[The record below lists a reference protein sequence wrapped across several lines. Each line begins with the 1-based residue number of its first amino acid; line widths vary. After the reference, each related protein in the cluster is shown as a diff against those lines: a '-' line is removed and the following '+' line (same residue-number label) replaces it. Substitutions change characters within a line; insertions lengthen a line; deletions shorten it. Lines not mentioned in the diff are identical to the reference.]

1 MKLLKRVL
9 LLLLVA
15 FIIYAIFTS
24 PARSGDILHTAW
36 DIVTQ
41 AARSLGH
48 FFDSI
53 LNGH

>member
-24 PARSGDILHTAW
+24 PAKSGDILHSAW
-36 DIVTQ
+36 QILAQ
-41 AARSLGH
+41 AFRSLGN

-53 LNGH
+53 LNGR